1 LEANVTTKTK
11 HGWTVLDES
20 EGALM
25 FTYSFT
31 KGATSNAMTARLAD
45 GSLCV
50 ISPPCRVEE
59 GVMRDLEAFG
69 PVRMLVATNAYHHLG
84 LSSWSKIFP
93 EAGVYAHPNAQK
105 RIAKLHP
112 TLNVQPIDAA
122 AGSFSDQAG
131 VLSVPGMR
139 TGDLWLKAGRTW
151 YVGDHFLNLQEPLK
165 GMFGFVFRV
174 TNSAPGFKASAL
186 TRTLFTKDRKG
197 FKRWALEA
205 LNGEGPMRVVPGHG
219 ELENGGAV
227 SALMRGQL
235 ETRF

>member
-1 LEANVTTKTK
+1 MTAKTK
-11 HGWTVLDES
+11 HGWDVLNAD

-31 KGATSNAMTARLAD
+31 KGGLSNTMTARLSD

-50 ISPPCRVEE
+50 ISPPSRIDDD
-59 GVMRDLEAFG
+59 VMRDLEPFG

-84 LSSWSKIFP
+84 LPGWSKAFP
-93 EAGVYAHPNAQK
+93 DAGVYAHPAAQK

-112 TLNVQPIDAA
+112 TLNVQSIDAA
-122 AGSFSDQAG
+122 SKAFDVKAG

-151 YVGDHFLNLQEPLK
+151 YVGDHFMNLKVAVGLI
-165 GMFGFVFRV
+165 GFVFR
-174 TNSAPGFKASAL
+174 TFNSAPGFKANGVS
-186 TRTLFTKDRKG
+186 RTVFTKDKQAY
-197 FKRWALEA
+197 KRWALETLA
-205 LNGEGPMRVVPGHG
+205 QEGPERVVPGHG
-219 ELENGGAV
+219 DLVEGGSVA
-227 SALMRGQL
+227 ATMRSEL

>member
-1 LEANVTTKTK
+1 MTTTK
-11 HGWTVLDES
+11 HGWTVLDEK

-31 KGATSNAMTARLAD
+31 KGGLANAMTARLGD

-59 GVMRDLEAFG
+59 GVLRDLEAFG

-84 LSSWSKIFP
+84 LPAFAKAYP
-93 EAGVYAHPNAQK
+93 EAGVYAHGDAK

-112 TLNVQPIDAA
+112 TLNVQPIENAA
-122 AGSFSDQAG
+122 SKFNDTAG
-131 VLSVPGMR
+131 VLSVPAMR

-151 YVGDHFLNLQEPLK
+151 YLGDQFMNLKAGLPGLVGFLFSVS
-165 GMFGFVFRV
+165 GS
-174 TNSAPGFKASAL
+174 TPGFKANGLA
-186 TRTLFTKDRKG
+186 RTLFTKDKKAY
-197 FKRWALEA
+197 KRWALDLLER
-205 LNGEGPMRVVPGHG
+205 EGPLRVVPGHG
-219 ELENGGAV
+219 EYENGGQVA
-227 SALMRGQL
+227 ALMRSEL